1 MQSEGHETQAK
12 KRWAIPFDHVSEGI
26 LAIPFG
32 PAAEPLGCTPELIF
46 AILRPKRF
54 RPEAIPAQSP
64 PPALAATAR
73 HGDSAERRTNYELR

>member
-1 MQSEGHETQAK
+1 MEP
-12 KRWAIPFDHVSEGI
+12 KRRKRRAIPFDHVSEGI

-64 PPALAATAR
+64 PPALAATAK
-73 HGDSAERRTNYELR
+73 HGDSAGQRTNYELQ